1 MLFLQSNLREMQDR
15 IRRTGKLPGGEYW
28 SLASAVTGR
37 PKRMRPGNFI
47 ARRASP
53 GNAAVEVGEQPQGFG
68 KGFVWDR
75 KDEQILLA
83 LFINAADPLGISIS
97 GVQAGDTVQV
107 TSATGI
113 ASYTEDKGNPLAS
126 SLVGLIGAGA
136 KVGLG
141 LAGFPEAAPLVDAAE
156 SFAKDQFKATNA
168 KHKVRDAFGVDPGS
182 GHKAR
187 QEGGLLVSLPEASG
201 TYYSGDNDHK
211 ERWIRMPGDR
221 TDANRPPHVVGAFF
235 LRQSDSLHNTRPLG
249 SNGEVFV
256 TPWDWQ
262 FGDNAG
268 YYKAFVLLTR
278 GMPPSDSGPILLR
291 RPVHRP

>member
-1 MLFLQSNLREMQDR
+1 
-15 IRRTGKLPGGEYW
+15 
-28 SLASAVTGR
+28 
-37 PKRMRPGNFI
+37 MRPGNRI
-47 ARRASP
+47 AARSSS

-75 KDEQILLA
+75 KDEQILLV

-97 GVQAGDTVQV
+97 GVQTGDTIQV
-107 TSATGI
+107 TSAAGI

-141 LAGFPEAAPLVDAAE
+141 LGGFPEAAPFVDAAE

-168 KHKVRDAFGVDPGS
+168 KHKLRDSFGVDPGS

-187 QEGGLLVSLPEASG
+187 QEGGVLISMPEASG
-201 TYYSGDNDHK
+201 PYYSGDGDHK
-211 ERWIRMPGDR
+211 NRWIKAPGDR
-221 TDANRPPHVVGAFF
+221 TDTNRPVHVVAGFF
-235 LRQSDSLHNTRPLG
+235 PRQSDSLHNTRPITG
-249 SNGEVFV
+249 NGQVYV

-262 FGDNAG
+262 FDDNAG
-268 YYKAFVLLTR
+268 YYKVFVLLNR
-278 GMPPSDSGPILLR
+278 APPSGSGPIILR
-291 RPVHRP
+291 RPFGRG